1 MLKLARYLAR
11 NGASGLEFFSGIP
24 QVYGVIRMNA
34 GAYDIE
40 TSHYLKKIK
49 IITEAGAIK
58 YILSSDYKCITDIQ
72 TFLMIIYFRG
82 YF

>member
-24 QVYGVIRMNA
+24 GTVGGAIRMNA

-49 IITEAGAIK
+49 IINKAGAIK
-58 YILSSDYKCITDIQ
+58 YILSSDYKMYYRHTNFPNDYI
-72 TFLMIIYFRG
+72 F
-82 YF
+82 